1 MNYILLLVG
10 SVIILSVLTYRY
22 TSRLAVP
29 SLFFFIVLGMLFGV
43 NGLFHIS
50 FDNYRIAEAICS
62 ISLIFIIFYGG
73 FETNIKEARP
83 AVVKS
88 IILST
93 FGVAMTAATVGIF
106 IHCILKVSWLESFLI
121 GSVLS
126 STDAASVFHI
136 LRSRRLDLK
145 DNTASVLELESGSND
160 PMAYMLTILFA
171 SLLSGQVFSV
181 PYMFLC
187 QLGIGLIF
195 GFLLGKVTVWIL
207 HNIPFVIDEGRT
219 IFTVA
224 VMLLSFALPQLLGLL
239 VTPSELPKVFFPAIL
254 IMLFLTFIARPIASI
269 ASLLPFGSGWRQLV
283 VISWGGLRG
292 AASIVFAIMATLS
305 GARLE
310 YDLYNLVFCVVLM
323 SIVIQGTLL
332 PWISNQMNMI
342 DHNSDVRKTFN
353 DYEAESNI
361 NFIKIKINHK
371 DIFCNH
377 LIKELHFPE
386 DMLVVI
392 VIRENEKIVPNGE
405 TLLKDGDVL
414 VLAGPDFAEGDNFT
428 LQERVLGKGNKWV
441 GKPIQDIKLPQ
452 ETLIVTVTH
461 GDKTIIPAGDTVLLE
476 HDEIVLAMFGK

>member
-29 SLFFFIVLGMLFGV
+29 PLFFFIVLGMLFGV

-106 IHCILKVSWLESFLI
+106 IL
-121 GSVLS
+121 
-126 STDAASVFHI
+126 
-136 LRSRRLDLK
+136 
-145 DNTASVLELESGSND
+145 LELESGSND